1 MDKPEW
7 GVGSKKGAVW
17 GFIKEFFPIIILP
30 IILFAL
36 IGWLISGSNVDM
48 PMDDYN
54 SMIRS
59 AAIFSIPL
67 IIMAIP
73 LGYYAKGNSAR
84 IPFAFFF
91 PVYAGIWIL
100 LFTNGGNLPL
110 SLPGMDVGTL
120 SISSMDVVLDIK
132 ILIYIMMFVCFLKG
146 LMAFTEYSAN
156 RKKFQ
161 EKLNKGSL

>member
-17 GFIKEFFPIIILP
+17 GFMKEFLP
-30 IILFAL
+30 ILIIPIVLFAL
-36 IGWLISGSNVDM
+36 MGWLMTGSGVDM
-48 PMDDYN
+48 PMGEYED
-54 SMIRS
+54 MMKR
-59 AAIFSIPL
+59 AVIFSIPL
-67 IIMAIP
+67 IIIAIP

-91 PVYAGIWIL
+91 PVYAGIWVY
-100 LFTNGGNLPL
+100 LFTNGGNIPL
-110 SLPGMDVGTL
+110 SIPGMDVGAL
-120 SISSMDVVLDIK
+120 SISSMDVVLNIET
-132 ILIYIMMFVCFLKG
+132 LIYIMIFVCFLKG

-161 EKLNKGSL
+161 EKLNKDSL